1 MPKLALK
8 IDVDTLRG
16 ARTGVPRLL
25 DLLQRLEADAT
36 FVFSLGPDQTGRHL
50 RRVFADGF
58 WKRAP
63 RRLAF
68 ERHGFIAL
76 LYGTLLPSPTIGR
89 RCAGIVRRARDAG
102 FEVGLRGWN
111 PSHWLDKA
119 AASDAAWSRPE
130 MDRAFRR
137 FSALM
142 GQPPRLHSAP
152 GWQMSRDA
160 YRYQQQLGYDYASD
174 CRGSH
179 PFIPVCQAE
188 IVAVP
193 QLPTTLPTLDELL
206 GHGKQ
211 TPDTVAQHLLG
222 LTARQPRDG
231 HVYTVQADLEG
242 IHYLPVLE
250 QLLLGWRDQ
259 GYELVS
265 TRALFDS
272 LELAGLPHHEVEA
285 GDIPG
290 RHVPVARQGR
300 AFFS

>member
-25 DLLQRLEADAT
+25 ELLQRMEADAT

-68 ERHGFIAL
+68 DRHGFVSL

-89 RCAGIVRRARDAG
+89 RCAAVVRQARDAG

-111 PSHWLDKA
+111 PASWQEKA
-119 AASDAAWSRPE
+119 ATSEASWTRPE
-130 MDRAFRR
+130 MDRATQRFR
-137 FSALM
+137 ALL
-142 GQPPRLHSAP
+142 GQPPRLYSAP

-160 YRYQQQLGYDYASD
+160 YRYQQQLGFDYASD

-206 GHGKQ
+206 GRDGL
-211 TPDTVAQHLLG
+211 TADTVAQHLLG
-222 LTARQPRDG
+222 LTARQPRHG

-242 IHYLPVLE
+242 IKYLPVLE
-250 QLLLGWRDQ
+250 QLLQGWRDQ
-259 GYELVS
+259 GYELAS

-272 LELAGLPHHEVEA
+272 LELAGLPHHEVET
-285 GDIPG
+285 GDVPG
-290 RHVPVARQGR
+290 RRGPVARQGR
-300 AFFS
+300 AFLS